1 MAKEKVL
8 NEKMDINTPFKDFVR
23 KFKKQK
29 TAIAAMFFIIALAVL
44 AVVSYQIAP
53 YGINE
58 YDYTAIIARGPVQL
72 TGFGTVNLDVI
83 SSQESSAEP
92 GFP

>member
-58 YDYTAIIARGPVQL
+58 YDYTAIMQL
-72 TGFGTVNLDVI
+72 TGLERMNLDVI